1 MKRRQQLVFA
11 LSIIVSAVFMILAFR
26 GLNPGAVWDSIRT
39 AQFGWLAVAF
49 MISFAVRL
57 VVTRRW
63 KFLIDGIKPVPF
75 SRLYE
80 LVNIGYM
87 GNNIYP
93 FRAGEVLRCVLLQR
107 SHQVPFTQTGMTI
120 LVERAFDGIVMVTF
134 VILGLLTLNLDS
146 EILRQG
152 AVFTAFWFFVTTG
165 LFFFLALRP
174 SLFRWVIAKFSGWLP
189 ELIGKRIIGLS
200 EDVIDGL
207 AGLRRPRDLAG
218 AVATS
223 YVTWMIEALAYL
235 AVAVAFNNAGVPVNY
250 VLMLV
255 VVGAVNLGQ
264 IIPSSPGAV
273 GVFEF
278 FASTVLI
285 AFGAP
290 EADALAYALLTHVI
304 IWLPPTLH
312 GFYILGRQ
320 GLRLSAVAHARE
332 MQSSQ

>member
-1 MKRRQQLVFA
+1 MKRRQQLIFA
-11 LSIIVSAVFMILAFR
+11 LSILVSAVFMIVAFS
-26 GLNPGAVWDSIRT
+26 GLKPADVWNSIRS

-49 MISFAVRL
+49 IISFAVRL

-107 SHQVPFTQTGMTI
+107 SHQVPFTQTAMTI

-146 EILRQG
+146 PLLRQG
-152 AVFTAFWFFVTTG
+152 AVFTALWFFLALC

-174 SLFRWVIAKFSGWLP
+174 SLFRWVVATFTGWLP
-189 ELIGKRIIGLS
+189 EMLGKRIAGLS
-200 EDVIDGL
+200 DDVIDGL
-207 AGLRRPRDLAG
+207 AGLRRPRELTG
-218 AVATS
+218 AVGTS
-223 YVTWMIEALAYL
+223 YITWMIEALAYL
-235 AVAVAFNNAGVPVNY
+235 AVALAFNNAGVPANY
-250 VLMLV
+250 LLMLV
-255 VVGAVNLGQ
+255 IVGAVNLGQ

-278 FASTVLI
+278 FAKTVLV
-285 AFGAP
+285 AFGAR

-320 GLRLSAVAHARE
+320 GLKLSAVANARE
-332 MQSSQ
+332 MQPTP